1 MRKSVF
7 AVLLAIAFL
16 AVLTVSAE
24 VYADSEHSSGSMMGG
39 GMMGRAMMGGGG
51 MLSRMSRMMDG
62 CNAMMQGGSRSG
74 RPNEQ
79 WRDERSA
86 PDRDR

>member
-1 MRKSVF
+1 MRKFS
-7 AVLLAIAFL
+7 LAALAAAFL
-16 AVLTVSAE
+16 AALAFSAT
-24 VYADSEHSSGSMMGG
+24 VYAASEYSSGSMMGG
-39 GMMGRAMMGGGG
+39 GMMGRSIMGAGG
-51 MLSRMSRMMDG
+51 MMSRMSRMMDG

-86 PDRDR
+86 PDRNR